1 MRPLLGIDLGP
12 SRCVLVL
19 VDDRRAT
26 DGRLHVAGHH
36 VVEYEDPV
44 RLATQLRR
52 LRAEHRLPRA
62 ARVVIWPAAGDAGV
76 TSVDT
81 PGAAARFR
89 PDVWQLR
96 ERLRPLVRAGF
107 RLTAALAPSEAAV
120 VLAGL
125 GHAAPAVVLAVSPEG
140 GALAVTNGTTTLF
153 ARELSWKFP
162 PPASGAAL
170 LDRYAFA
177 AQVLPLIAHAMRTAR
192 ERNAVRV
199 DRLVLCGTAPGLRTL
214 ALRLI
219 EELDVEVETLDGVG
233 GVPGLDIGADE
244 AAMVQIA
251 AAAALAPDGAG
262 VVDGLGRPVLTPA
275 RILAG
280 AVAAAAVILL
290 VLLFW
295 PARQG
300 SAARPRTSTAPRDV
314 KLVFLG
320 GPCARKSVNA

>member
-19 VDDRRAT
+19 VEDRRAA

-44 RLATQLRR
+44 RLARQLRR
-52 LRAEHRLPRA
+52 VRAGHRLPRA
-62 ARVVIWPAAGDAGV
+62 ARVVIWPAAGDAGLTPV
-76 TSVDT
+76 HT
-81 PGAAARFR
+81 PGVAARFR
-89 PDVWQLR
+89 PDVRQLR

-120 VLAGL
+120 VLASL
-125 GHAAPAVVLAVSPEG
+125 GQAAPAAVLAVSPEG

-153 ARELSWKFP
+153 ARDLSWKFP
-162 PPASGAAL
+162 PPASGAGL
-170 LDRYAFA
+170 RDRYAFA
-177 AQVLPLIAHAMRTAR
+177 AQVLPLVAHAVRTAR

-199 DRLVLCGTAPGLRTL
+199 DRLVLCGAAPDLRAL
-214 ALRLI
+214 APPLI
-219 EELDVEVETLDGVG
+219 EELDVEVETFDGVG
-233 GVPGLDIGADE
+233 GVPGIDMGADE
-244 AAMVQIA
+244 AAMVQLA
-251 AAAALAPDGAG
+251 AAAALAPDGIG
-262 VVDGLGRPVLTPA
+262 VTEGLGGPVLTPA